1 MKRWKRGWVFLLL
14 QTTSFHHSNA
24 LACVAAAT
32 WNTLSPPSLP
42 VRLPLTPRCSPAG
55 GWADRVLHSPDP
67 CVCHLVSVLLTPSL
81 DWLLMGRGYLIVWCH
96 QPRMHSVQRLGE
108 SLEEDIVNFTNIWSH
123 LWWLVATVLGGLY
136 LALTQMK
143 QTNTKNNRI
152 VQTFPVSRMGEML

>member
-1 MKRWKRGWVFLLL
+1 MLL

-108 SLEEDIVNFTNIWSH
+108 SLEEDSQLHQH
-123 LWWLVATVLGGLY
+123 LVTFMMLGGNCVRWLIPCPDPNE
-136 LALTQMK
+136 
-143 QTNTKNNRI
+143 TNKHEEQQDCTNFSSVKDGRD
-152 VQTFPVSRMGEML
+152 VVTS